1 MKIVLIF
8 DTIEYGNCLEEIII
22 FHNEKQ
28 LNKILE
34 PYKRKFYLDHNSYEI
49 IDLSIYDDKFTH
61 KIY

>member
-8 DTIEYGNCLEEIII
+8 DTIEYDNCLEEAFI
-22 FHNEKQ
+22 FQTKKQ
-28 LNKILE
+28 LKKILE
-34 PYKRKFYLDHNSYEI
+34 PYKRKLYLGHNSYEI